1 MKVFGALIGGAYIL
15 LWVLLL
21 PLRLLAKGFYE
32 ALLERFTHSGQQIKR
47 ERVAS
52 AQRDER
58 LERWVSDTYPKFS
71 FHYCPADPDDENLEA
86 LSEEWA
92 WELRSICSEFDEW
105 EEENGP
111 YKDSE
116 DGDAAKTDLIDWVAS
131 FLMLLPLL
139 AYVAL
144 LLGVLL
150 WVLTFFW
157 SSLESAFGL
166 MS

>member
-1 MKVFGALIGGAYIL
+1 MKVLGGLVGGAYFL
-15 LWVLLL
+15 LWFLLL

-32 ALLERFTHSGQQIKR
+32 ELLERFTPSGQQRKR
-47 ERVAS
+47 ELMAS
-52 AQRDER
+52 VQREER
-58 LERWVSDTYPKFS
+58 MERWVVDTYPGFS

-86 LSEEWA
+86 LNEDWI
-92 WELRSICSEFDEW
+92 WELQSICSEFDEW

-116 DGDAAKTDLIDWVAS
+116 EGGAAKTDLIYWES

-139 AYVAL
+139 AYLAL

-150 WVLTFFW
+150 WVLRFFW
-157 SSLESAFGL
+157 SGLGSAFGL